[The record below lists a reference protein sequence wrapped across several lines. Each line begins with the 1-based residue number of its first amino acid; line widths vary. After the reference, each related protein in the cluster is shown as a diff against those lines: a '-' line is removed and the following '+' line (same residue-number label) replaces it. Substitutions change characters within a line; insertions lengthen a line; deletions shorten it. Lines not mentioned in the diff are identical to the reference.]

1 MIIRKRDKCSRI
13 PGFDQ
18 CLEQAMKQFGGGKVR
33 VVKAPV
39 FAGAAGGF
47 VLAEDAPTTDWEK
60 LPD

>member
-1 MIIRKRDKCSRI
+1 
-13 PGFDQ
+13 
-18 CLEQAMKQFGGGKVR
+18 MKQFGGGKVR

-47 VLAEDAPTTDWEK
+47 VLAEDAPKTDWEK